1 MLHSAIY
8 SALRLADSLKCESI
22 SIPAVSSGLFGF
34 PKPLCVK
41 VFYQALKQFTL
52 DNKMSEK
59 NLNLKLVRLTNFDA
73 ETTEL
78 FQDEFMDQI
87 LGKVDFKVTK

>member
-1 MLHSAIY
+1 MTT
-8 SALRLADSLKCESI
+8 ADQLKCESI
-22 SIPAVSSGLFGF
+22 SIPAISAGLFGF

-41 VFYQALKQFTL
+41 IFYQSLKQFAL
-52 DNKMSEK
+52 DSKMSEK
-59 NLNLKLVRLTNFDA
+59 PLNLKLVRLTNSDV

-87 LGKVDFKVTK
+87 LGKIDFKVTK